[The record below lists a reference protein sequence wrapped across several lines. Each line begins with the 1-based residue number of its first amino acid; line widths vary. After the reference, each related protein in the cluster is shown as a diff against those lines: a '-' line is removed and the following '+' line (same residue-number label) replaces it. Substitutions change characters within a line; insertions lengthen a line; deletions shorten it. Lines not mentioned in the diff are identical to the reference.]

1 MLEIWLSSRGEVKS
15 QSFWSQTR
23 KFCPCLRI
31 DALGEFLV
39 LKKKKK
45 INLMFKEIL
54 VSYLQVSNYYQQ
66 TIYFF

>member
-39 LKKKKK
+39 LKKKKDK
-45 INLMFKEIL
+45 SDVQGNIGFLPTGF
-54 VSYLQVSNYYQQ
+54 
-66 TIYFF
+66 